1 MAEQGIERHLMV
13 VIGGTGDLMARKLLP
28 AMRRLTERGALH
40 GKAVLLASGRR
51 TSFDDERYRH
61 WARAALHA
69 AGMPVDAQGSGWCD
83 QCLHYQSAGDQQPED
98 FARLKQRIEELE
110 REHDLPGNRI
120 FYMATPPGAF
130 IDTVERLGQ
139 AGLSAGPGWT
149 RVVIEK
155 PFGHDLDS
163 ARDLNARIH
172 RHFDEEQIYR
182 IDHYLGKETVQNLL
196 TFRFANMLFES
207 VWNRDRVAAVEILVA
222 EDLGVGR
229 RGEFYD
235 GVGALRDVVQNHI
248 TQLLALTAMEIPVEL
263 AADAIRDEKV
273 KVLRSL
279 APIEPSQAVMGQY
292 TAGQVDGQPVAGYLD
307 EDGVA
312 EDSTTETFVAIR
324 THIANWRWQG
334 VPFVLRTGK
343 RLPHKLTQ
351 ITIHFRCPALAIFQ
365 AHAQATV
372 HANSLAITL
381 QPDEG
386 FDLHFEVKE
395 PHDPRLPAV
404 ALRLQTHSLRFRYQD
419 VFPQLPEAYET
430 LLVDVAQ
437 GDQTLFVRA
446 DEVEHSWRIYTP
458 LLAARPTVHPYAAG
472 TMGPPQ
478 AERLLPPRG
487 EACPI

>member
-1 MAEQGIERHLMV
+1 MAEQEIERHLMV
-13 VIGGTGDLMARKLLP
+13 VIGGTGDLMRRKLLP

-40 GKAVLLASGRR
+40 GKVVLLASGRR
-51 TSFDDERYRH
+51 TTFDDESYRE
-61 WARAALHA
+61 WAREALEA
-69 AGMPVDAQGSGWCD
+69 AGMPIDVEGSNWCD
-83 QCLHYQSAGDQQPED
+83 RCLHYQSVGDQQPED
-98 FARLKQRIEELE
+98 FERLKRRIEELE
-110 REHDLPGNRI
+110 REHELPGNRI

-130 IDTVERLGQ
+130 IDTVERLGE
-139 AGLSAGPGWT
+139 AGMNEGPGWT

-163 ARDLNARIH
+163 ARELNARIH
-172 RHFDEEQIYR
+172 RHFREEQIYR

-207 VWNRDRVAAVEILVA
+207 VWNRDRVASVEILVA
-222 EDLGVGR
+222 EDIGVGR

-235 GVGALRDVVQNHI
+235 GVGALRDVVQNHM
-248 TQLLALTAMEIPVEL
+248 TQLLSLTAMEIPVEF

-279 APIEPSQAVMGQY
+279 APIDPSQVVLGQY
-292 TAGQVDGQPVAGYLD
+292 TAGKVAGEPVVSYLD

-312 EDSTTETFVAIR
+312 EDSTTETYVAIR
-324 THIANWRWQG
+324 THISNWRWQG

-343 RLPHKLTQ
+343 RLPQKLTQ

-372 HANSLAITL
+372 HANTLIITL

-386 FDLHFEVKE
+386 FDLQFEVKQ
-395 PHDPRLPAV
+395 PHAP
-404 ALRLQTHSLRFRYQD
+404 LRLQTHSLRFRYEEA
-419 VFPQLPEAYET
+419 FPDLPEAYET

-458 LLAARPTVHPYAAG
+458 LLTARPQVYPYEAG
-472 TMGPPQ
+472 TMGPAE